1 MLGIGSVDVRVE
13 RSVDALCAL
22 SEWDGFSNTLERGR
36 GKAAYEKGT
45 TLPSFSDKPH
55 CTFKM
60 HTERPQTSL
69 AETPTSCS
77 CPRTP

>member
-1 MLGIGSVDVRVE
+1 MLGIG
-13 RSVDALCAL
+13 SVDALCAL
-22 SEWDGFSNTLERGR
+22 SEWDEFQITLERGR
-36 GKAAYEKGT
+36 GKAAYESHR
-45 TLPSFSDKPH
+45 PVSSFVSEKPH
-55 CTFKM
+55 CTFKL